1 MLSYCRIRSV
11 FSFILFHYTPS
22 LTPQRQPH
30 ARAVIHS
37 LIPFHF
43 ATITFRGLC
52 LFPRYYQCGCSIVP
66 FYSTKLHHRTHKP
79 LIVLFATI
87 HYIHSLL
94 PALAFS
100 NAYVRAKKCAK
111 LAAGSTQPPR
121 SALPVSGAFAPL
133 AAARTQRTGLI
144 LRSVS
149 LLSHLSLAIN
159 AGSRL
164 FLPRKFGLN
173 LLLPRQPPT
182 THPKLLGLL
191 VFLFHF
197 IST

>member
-1 MLSYCRIRSV
+1 MDK
-11 FSFILFHYTPS
+11 ILFFPFFFSKWVHICRNDRFYCCSCRLNSTGINGWVCSGICSSIS
-22 LTPQRQPH
+22 LISLSGYMSFPTHKSMWLQPCSVSLH
-30 ARAVIHS
+30 TALPPHTKAPNRSFASFHSIHS
-37 LIPFHF
+37 
-43 ATITFRGLC
+43 FR
-52 LFPRYYQCGCSIVP
+52 
-66 FYSTKLHHRTHKP
+66 
-79 LIVLFATI
+79 
-87 HYIHSLL
+87 

-100 NAYVRAKKCAK
+100 NANVRAKKCAK

-159 AGSRL
+159 ASSRL

-173 LLLPRQPPT
+173 PLLPRQPPT
-182 THPKLLGLL
+182 THP
-191 VFLFHF
+191 
-197 IST
+197 